1 MLITTRKI
9 QCIIL
14 HHVLALTGKINN
26 VLKES
31 DELMLIY
38 SNTTANHTERIA
50 PTPSNHWNNFG
61 ICK

>member
-1 MLITTRKI
+1 M
-9 QCIIL
+9 IL